1 MAKGGYQRQ
10 RLQQKKDAERKARK
24 RARRNKVAAQW
35 AIGIAVLA
43 LLGTVLGV
51 TLTGG
56 KKKPLAN
63 PSASP
68 SASITPS
75 PSPTPYYL
83 IPGCTKPSSAKPNGK
98 QFKKAPPMTIDKT
111 KTYIVT
117 MKTTCGTMTWKLD
130 PKIAPVTVNNIV
142 FLVKQHF
149 YDNTIIHR
157 VNVVTAAQAAAQP
170 GASPYAIIQGGDP
183 TGTGRGGPGYSYTG
197 ESPPKGEK
205 YPRGT
210 LAIANSGSLST
221 DGSQFFAVVQSWPT
235 LPPQYTVFGTVT
247 GAPSFVTLDR
257 MIKAQGAD
265 IPDGQGGSLG
275 VSPNPQIKII
285 SATVTVQ

>member
-1 MAKGGYQRQ
+1 VAKGGYQRQ

-24 RARRNKVAAQW
+24 RARRKKVAAQW

-98 QFKKAPPMTIDKT
+98 QFSKAPPMTIDKT

-117 MKTTCGTMTWKLD
+117 MKTTCGTLTWKLD
-130 PKIAPVTVNNIV
+130 PKIAPVAVNNIV

-149 YDNTIIHR
+149 YDNVIFHR
-157 VNVVTAAQAAAQP
+157 VQNITPADVAAQ
-170 GASPYAIIQGGDP
+170 GGGDPYAIVQGGDP
-183 TGTGRGGPGYSYTG
+183 KGTGTGGPGYSYTG
-197 ESPPKGEK
+197 EAPPKGEK

-210 LAIANSGSLST
+210 IALANSGSLST
-221 DGSQFFAVVQSWPT
+221 DGSQFFIVDRDWPSLGT
-235 LPPQYTVFGTVT
+235 SGGQYTVLGNVT
-247 GAPSFVTLDR
+247 GSESFATLDR
-257 MIKAQGAD
+257 MVKAKGAD
-265 IPDGQGGSLG
+265 LGQGLG
-275 VSPNPQIKII
+275 TSPNPQIKII
-285 SATVTVQ
+285 SATVSVQ

>member
-1 MAKGGYQRQ
+1 VAKGGYQRQ
-10 RLQQKKDAERKARK
+10 RLQQKKDAERRARK
-24 RARRNKVAAQW
+24 RARRRKMAGQW

-83 IPGCTKPSSAKPNGK
+83 IRGCTKPSTAKPSGK
-98 QFKKAPPMTIDKT
+98 QFKKAPAMTIDKT

-149 YDNTIIHR
+149 YDNTIFHR
-157 VNVVTAAQAAAQP
+157 IQVVSAAEAAA
-170 GASPYAIIQGGDP
+170 GGGSPYAIVQGGDP
-183 TGTGRGGPGYSYTG
+183 TGTGSGGPGYSYKG

-205 YPRGT
+205 YSRGT

-247 GAPSFVTLDR
+247 GAASFATLDR

-275 VSPNPQIKII
+275 ITPNPSIKII

>member
-10 RLQQKKDAERKARK
+10 RLQQKKEAERKARK
-24 RARRNKVAAQW
+24 RARRQKVAAQW

-56 KKKPLAN
+56 KKPAAS
-63 PSASP
+63 PSTSASP
-68 SASITPS
+68 SVTPS

-98 QFKKAPPMTIDKT
+98 QFSKAPAMTIDKT
-111 KTYIVT
+111 KTYVVT
-117 MKTTCGTMTWKLD
+117 LKTTCGTMTWKLN
-130 PKIAPVTVNNIV
+130 PKIAPIAVNNIV

-149 YDNTIIHR
+149 YDNTIFHR
-157 VNVVTAAQAAAQP
+157 VQNVTAADVAAQGGGDP
-170 GASPYAIIQGGDP
+170 FAIVQGGDP
-183 TGTGRGGPGYSYTG
+183 HGTGTGGPGYSYTG
-197 ESPPKGEK
+197 EAPPKDEK
-205 YPRGT
+205 FPRGT
-210 LAIANSGSLST
+210 IALANSRGLST
-221 DGSQFFAVVQSWPT
+221 DGSQFFVVVHDWPSLAT
-235 LPPQYTVFGTVT
+235 SGGQYTVIGTT
-247 GAPSFVTLDR
+247 TDATSLATLDR

-265 IPDGQGGSLG
+265 LGQGLG
-275 VSPNPQIKII
+275 LTPNPSIKII

>member
-98 QFKKAPPMTIDKT
+98 QFKKAPPMTIDKS

-117 MKTTCGTMTWKLD
+117 VKTTCGTMTWKLD
-130 PKIAPVTVNNIV
+130 PKIAPIAVNNIV

-157 VNVVTAAQAAAQP
+157 VNVVTAADAASS
-170 GASPYAIIQGGDP
+170 GGSPYAIVQGGDP
-183 TGTGRGGPGYSYTG
+183 TGTGSGGPGYQYTG
-197 ESPPKGEK
+197 EAPPKGEK
-205 YPRGT
+205 FPRGT
-210 LAIANSGSLST
+210 LALANANSLST
-221 DGSQFFAVVQSWPT
+221 DGSQFFVVVQSWPT

-247 GAPSFVTLDR
+247 GAASFMTLDR
-257 MIKAQGAD
+257 MIKAQGSD
-265 IPDGQGGSLG
+265 LGQGLG
-275 VSPNPQIKII
+275 ISPNPKIKII
-285 SATVTVQ
+285 SATVAVQ

>member
-10 RLQQKKDAERKARK
+10 RIQQKKEAERRARK

-43 LLGTVLGV
+43 LLGTVLSV

-56 KKKPLAN
+56 KKKPV
-63 PSASP
+63 ASP
-68 SASITPS
+68 STSPVPTITA
-75 PSPTPYYL
+75 SPTPTPFYL

-98 QFKKAPPMTIDKT
+98 QFSKAPAMTIDKS

-117 MKTTCGTMTWKLD
+117 VNTTCGMMTWKLD

-157 VNVVTAAQAAAQP
+157 VNVVTAAEAAA
-170 GASPYAIIQGGDP
+170 GGGSPYAIIQGGDP
-183 TGTGRGGPGYSYTG
+183 TGTGSGGPGYSYTG

-221 DGSQFFAVVQSWPT
+221 DGSQFFAVVQDWPT

-247 GAPSFVTLDR
+247 GAGSLATLDR
-257 MIKAQGAD
+257 MIKAKGAD
-265 IPDGQGGSLG
+265 LG
-275 VSPNPQIKII
+275 NGLGTSPNPQIKII
-285 SATVTVQ
+285 SATLTVQ